1 MKRGKSRDIKLV
13 WLHKDSHKDLELIT
27 RKPYLYGPL
36 ENNIYM
42 KLPEGFKLPEAVNSG
57 SREHYSIK
65 LNRSLYGLKQSGRMW
80 YNRLSEYLLAEGYKN
95 NPISP
100 CIFIK
105 RFSPG
110 FVIIAVYVDDLNII
124 GTPEEISLTIE
135 YLKKEFEMKDLGK
148 TRFCLGLHIEHLT
161 NGILVHQST
170 YIEKMLKRFYMHNA
184 HPLSTPMVVRS
195 LDVKK
200 DLFRPREKDE
210 DILGPEVPYLSAI
223 GALMYLSS
231 HTRPDISFAV
241 NLLARFSSYPTRRHW
256 NGVKHIFRY
265 LQGYLSDPH
274 NARSQTGYV
283 FTYGDTAISWHS
295 MKQTIT
301 ATSSNHAEIL
311 AIHEAS
317 RECVWLR
324 KWTLPSSSSL
334 SINSKPPRESTR
346 KKKKKKKK
354 TTKYNRLSRMA
365 GNDWISS
372 YLEAILDAGPG
383 IDETKSSLLLRERG
397 HFSPTRYFVEEV
409 ITGYD
414 ESDLHRSWIRAAATR
429 GPKERNT
436 RLENMCWRIWNLA
449 RKKKQLEG
457 EEAKRNAKRRLERER
472 GRKEAT
478 ADMSEDLSEGE
489 KGELPGDVSSHGDSV
504 QGRMHRIVSVDL
516 MENLVNQLKEKKLYI
531 VLISLHGLIRGENME
546 LGRDSDTGGQVKYV
560 VELARA
566 LGTMP
571 GVYRVDLLTRQVSA
585 PDVDWSYAEPTEML
599 TPRTT
604 ENSMQELGE
613 SSGAFIIR
621 IPFGPKDKYI
631 PKELLWPHIP
641 EFVDSALSH
650 IRQMS
655 KVLGEQIG
663 GGQPVWPVAIHGHY
677 ADAGNSAALLSGAL
691 NVPML
696 FTGHSLGRDKLE
708 QILKQGRQSREEINT
723 TYKIMRRIE
732 AEELSLD
739 ASEIVITSTRQEI
752 EEQWRLYDGFDPVL
766 ERKLRARIKR
776 GVNCHGRFM
785 PRMVVIPPGME
796 FHHIVPHD
804 GDMDGDMERN
814 EENPTPDPPI
824 WSEVMRFF
832 TNPRKPMILALA
844 RPDPKKNITTLVK
857 AFGECRPLRELA
869 NLTLIMGNRDN
880 IDEMSGTNATVLLSI
895 LKLIDKYDLYGQVA
909 YPKHHKQYEVPDIYG
924 LAAKT
929 KGVFINPAFIEPFGL
944 TLIEAAA
951 YGLPIVATKNGG
963 PVDIHK
969 VLDNGVLVDPHDQQ
983 SIADALLKLVSDK
996 QLKSNSDNAFL
1007 KLSKGTI
1014 GGSEKT
1020 SLMEKADQIVGG
1032 SRFLAMRMRKYIFVM
1047 AVDCDSTSDIPKI
1060 MKAVMDV
1067 AGKGSPVGF
1076 ILSTSLSI
1084 SEVHSLLISGSIS
1097 PLDFDALI
1105 CNSGGELY
1113 YPSTS
1118 SEDGTGL
1125 PFMVDSDY
1133 QSHIEYRWGGEGL
1146 RKTLVRWAT
1155 SVNDKNGEIVSE
1167 DESRSTVHCYAFNVK
1182 DPESVPPIRELRK
1195 LIRIQAL
1202 RCNVIYCQNGTTL
1215 NVIPVLASR
1224 AQALRYL
1231 YIRWGMELSNVVV
1244 FAGECG
1250 DTDYEAVLGGVH
1262 KTVVLKGIGNNSLKL
1277 HSNRS
1282 YPLEHVLPSDSP
1294 NVLQAEGYSTEE
1306 IRSSLRKLG
1315 VIKD

>member
-1 MKRGKSRDIKLV
+1 
-13 WLHKDSHKDLELIT
+13 
-27 RKPYLYGPL
+27 
-36 ENNIYM
+36 
-42 KLPEGFKLPEAVNSG
+42 
-57 SREHYSIK
+57 
-65 LNRSLYGLKQSGRMW
+65 
-80 YNRLSEYLLAEGYKN
+80 
-95 NPISP
+95 
-100 CIFIK
+100 
-105 RFSPG
+105 
-110 FVIIAVYVDDLNII
+110 
-124 GTPEEISLTIE
+124 
-135 YLKKEFEMKDLGK
+135 
-148 TRFCLGLHIEHLT
+148 
-161 NGILVHQST
+161 
-170 YIEKMLKRFYMHNA
+170 
-184 HPLSTPMVVRS
+184 
-195 LDVKK
+195 
-200 DLFRPREKDE
+200 
-210 DILGPEVPYLSAI
+210 
-223 GALMYLSS
+223 
-231 HTRPDISFAV
+231 
-241 NLLARFSSYPTRRHW
+241 
-256 NGVKHIFRY
+256 
-265 LQGYLSDPH
+265 
-274 NARSQTGYV
+274 
-283 FTYGDTAISWHS
+283 
-295 MKQTIT
+295 
-301 ATSSNHAEIL
+301 
-311 AIHEAS
+311 
-317 RECVWLR
+317 
-324 KWTLPSSSSL
+324 
-334 SINSKPPRESTR
+334 
-346 KKKKKKKK
+346 
-354 TTKYNRLSRMA
+354 MA
-365 GNDWISS
+365 GNDWINS
-372 YLEAILDAGPG
+372 YLEAILDVGPG
-383 IDETKSSLLLRERG
+383 IDEAKSSLLLRERG

-409 ITGYD
+409 ITGFD
-414 ESDLHRSWIRAAATR
+414 ETDLHRSWIRAAATR

-457 EEAKRNAKRRLERER
+457 EEVQRNAKRHLERER
-472 GRKEAT
+472 GRREAT

-489 KGELPGDVSSHGDSV
+489 KGDFPGDGSAHGDSV
-504 QGRMHRIVSVDL
+504 QGRMRRIVSVDL
-516 MENLVNQLKEKKLYI
+516 MENLANQIKEKKLYI
-531 VLISLHGLIRGENME
+531 VLISLHGLLRGENME

-604 ENSMQELGE
+604 ESSMQELGE
-613 SSGAFIIR
+613 SSGAYIIR

-641 EFVDSALSH
+641 EFVDCALSH

-677 ADAGNSAALLSGAL
+677 ADAGDSAALLSGAL

-708 QILKQGRQSREEINT
+708 QILKQGRQSRDEINT

-739 ASEIVITSTRQEI
+739 SSEIVITSTRQEI

-796 FHHIVPHD
+796 FHHIVPHE
-804 GDMDGDMERN
+804 GDMDGDAERN
-814 EENPTPDPPI
+814 EEDPTPDPPI

-832 TNPRKPMILALA
+832 TNPHKPMILALA

-996 QLKSNSDNAFL
+996 QLWARCRQNGLKNIHQFSWLEHCKTYLSRIAMCKARQPQWQRSNIGFEYPEPNSPGDSLRDIQDLSLNLKLSLDGEKNEGTGTFDNSLDSIDRKSNLENAFL
-1007 KLSKGTI
+1007 KLSNGII
-1014 GGSEKT
+1014 GGTEKA
-1020 SLMEKADQIVGG
+1020 SLMEKAEQNVSG
-1032 SRFLAMRMRKYIFVM
+1032 SRFPVLRSKKYIFVI
-1047 AVDCDSTSDIPKI
+1047 AVDCDSVSDIPKI
-1060 MKAVMDV
+1060 IKTIMDV
-1067 AGKGSPVGF
+1067 AGKENSIGL

-1105 CNSGGELY
+1105 CNSGGDLY

-1125 PFMVDSDY
+1125 PFTVDLDY

-1155 SVNDKNGEIVSE
+1155 SVNEKKGQIISE
-1167 DESRSTVHCYAFNVK
+1167 DESRSTVHCYTFDVK
-1182 DPESVPPIRELRK
+1182 EPES
-1195 LIRIQAL
+1195 
-1202 RCNVIYCQNGTTL
+1202 
-1215 NVIPVLASR
+1215 
-1224 AQALRYL
+1224 
-1231 YIRWGMELSNVVV
+1231 LSGIVV

-1250 DTDYEAVLGGVH
+1250 DTDYEGLLRGVH
-1262 KTVVLKGIGNNSLKL
+1262 KTVILKGIGNTALKL
-1277 HSNRS
+1277 HSNRT
-1282 YPLEHVLPSDSP
+1282 YPLDHVLPFDSP
-1294 NVLQAEGYSTEE
+1294 NIHHAEGCSNEE
-1306 IRSSLRKLG
+1306 IRSSLRKLQ
-1315 VIKD
+1315 VSKE